1 MRATEHITS
10 YQVDEPLTSVVSG
23 DFTPLVV
30 PPDLPS
36 PRDSDVIISIE
47 DPLG

>member
-10 YQVDEPLTSVVSG
+10 YQVDEPLTSVE
-23 DFTPLVV
+23 TLPPLVV